1 MNMAGKRQACSVLQ
15 YISVPAGGRSRP
27 GAAWVGRIRST
38 AEKSEGCN
46 SAWSLYECCGRDYL
60 REI

>member
-1 MNMAGKRQACSVLQ
+1 MNMTGKQPAYPVLQ
-15 YISVPAGGRSRP
+15 FRLVAAGGRSRL

-46 SAWSLYECCGRDYL
+46 CMEYV
-60 REI
+60 